1 MATGRPTPNVVVSA
15 RMHDHGDMH
24 IEDVDER
31 DSTWEQW
38 ESTFRVYFA
47 TGPSRAI
54 RTVDVTD
61 ATFSEVHAW
70 AKETAAPGVLIAI
83 ALVGRDDRGLKGL
96 TWLLGMDPNDYP
108 ETPYRERMFAELHA
122 DMPPPTTP

>member
-1 MATGRPTPNVVVSA
+1 MVFSTHVHN
-15 RMHDHGDMH
+15 HGDMH

-31 DSTWEQW
+31 DSTWEVW

-47 TGPSRAI
+47 TGPSRSI

-70 AKETAAPGVLIAI
+70 AKETAPAGVLIAI

-108 ETPYRERMFAELHA
+108 DTPYRERMFAELQENA
-122 DMPPPTTP
+122 SPTAAP